1 MEQLSMLK
9 PTAIVINSGRGE
21 LMDESAAI
29 KVLQTNR
36 IRGMALDV
44 FHQEPLPQDSPLWD
58 LPGLLLTPHM
68 AAMTDRFFLDRSID
82 RFIKN
87 YQLYVKEEAMIDVA
101 DFTKGY

>member
-1 MEQLSMLK
+1 MLK
-9 PTAIVINSGRGE
+9 PTAVVINAGRGE

-29 KVLQTNR
+29 EVLQTNR
-36 IRGMALDV
+36 IRGMAMDV
-44 FHQEPLPQDSPLWD
+44 FHQEPLPPESPLWD

-68 AAMTDRFFLDRSID
+68 AAMTDRFLDRSID

-87 YQLYVKEEAMIDVA
+87 YQLYVKGEEMIDVA